1 MADAEPQEAAASV
14 VFKKPARKNNIRK
27 RKADDDAAVDESS
40 EGGPRCADTASPTA
54 SPTRM
59 PDDPR
64 MPAYPRVSPHRRR
77 SVSLELMKELQ
88 RQRQRA
94 KGVTLE
100 PKGDAAEAAA
110 GAEDEE
116 GQDLSLDTTFTAQTD
131 AGEVDPNMLKYI
143 EEQMQKEEDAPKRAS
158 SAFDADDEELFAT
171 PAHLKKRHE
180 SASLPAAA
188 LEAEDA
194 NRWLAGIV
202 EVSLAPEDK
211 MAAIEATELAKRK
224 LMAAK
229 ASARAS
235 SGPEVSMEIPANY
248 NANFHKHRQE
258 SKHLMKSKGGG
269 GPGGGGMGGKHS
281 SDPSLASDGKA
292 MAQFRAHDRNKRN

>member
-1 MADAEPQEAAASV
+1 MSEANPETAAV
-14 VFKKPARKNNIRK
+14 VFKKPARKANMRK
-27 RKADDDAAVDESS
+27 RKADDDAAEETT
-40 EGGPRCADTASPTA
+40 EGGPRCAAAAAAGVSIAISSAKASARTPTDPHT
-54 SPTRM
+54 SP
-59 PDDPR
+59 
-64 MPAYPRVSPHRRR
+64 RRR

-100 PKGDAAEAAA
+100 PKGDTVEAVV
-110 GAEDEE
+110 GGEEEE

-143 EEQMQKEEDAPKRAS
+143 EEQMQKEDDAPKRAN
-158 SAFDADDEELFAT
+158 SAFAEDDEELFAT

-180 SASLPAAA
+180 SASLPAAE

-229 ASARAS
+229 ASARAA
-235 SGPEVSMEIPANY
+235 GPELSMEIPANY

-258 SKHLMKSKGGG
+258 TKQMMKEKRGKGGG
-269 GPGGGGMGGKHS
+269 GPGGGGGKGMGG
-281 SDPSLASDGKA
+281 LASDGKA
-292 MAQFRAHDRNKRN
+292 MAQFRAHDRNKRNN